1 MMHTDHTRILKT
13 LVAAGLLGLA
23 GAALATG
30 TPGPNA
36 LQPCVNGEVSASG
49 RYPSQAIEDAVRAAG
64 EHALEPSLNGEVS
77 SDGLY
82 PSEAMKRQL
91 LGI

>member
-1 MMHTDHTRILKT
+1 MRSYKTRTLSA

-23 GAALATG
+23 GSALAAD
-30 TPGPNA
+30 PVRPNA

-49 RYPSQAIEDAVRAAG
+49 LYPSQAVEDAVLAAG
-64 EHALEPSLNGEVS
+64 VSALEPALNGEVS

-82 PSEAMKRQL
+82 PSEAMRRQA

>member
-1 MMHTDHTRILKT
+1 MRTDHTRTLKT
-13 LVAAGLLGLA
+13 LIAAGLLGLT
-23 GAALATG
+23 GSALAAG
-30 TPGPNA
+30 TLSPNA

-82 PSEAMKRQL
+82 PSEAIKRRL
-91 LGI
+91 LGM